1 MAAINNIP
9 TEVPVGD
16 SNAIRNCDEGLRS
29 RTDTRQVQ
37 DNTKLGTVEWL
48 DEDACDF
55 DPGPKPSL
63 CEIFSSIFTDGFQD
77 EPGNPKR
84 D

>member
-9 TEVPVGD
+9 TEVSVGD
-16 SNAIRNCDEGLRS
+16 SSAIRNCDEGLRS
-29 RTDTRQVQ
+29 RTDTGLLQN
-37 DNTKLGTVEWL
+37 NTRLWTVERL

-55 DPGPKPSL
+55 VPDPKPSF
-63 CEIFSSIFTDGFQD
+63 CEIFSSILTEGFQD